1 MAEARYYSYWEAIYS
16 LPPTAVACIAS
27 RPEGCRAAVLAGAS
41 DDPAIPLPDIVRI
54 DQRWWRRIPR
64 LVEGQRFLAD
74 VAHEVGRDRFV
85 SFWTSALP
93 VDTALAAALK
103 RPVGEWTADWERGFV
118 RPIRLGPTPPL
129 GSAVIAWVIAVL
141 ILTVVAATVSRRQVR

>member
-41 DDPAIPLPDIVRI
+41 DDPAIPFPDIVRI
-54 DQRWWRRIPR
+54 DRRWWRRVPL
-64 LVEGQRFLAD
+64 LVDGQRFLAD

-85 SFWTSALP
+85 SFWTSGQP
-93 VDTALAAALK
+93 VDTALALALK

-129 GSAVIAWVIAVL
+129 GGVAIALTIAVFA
-141 ILTVVAATVSRRQVR
+141 IVVVAGTASRRQIR